1 MAVGREHV
9 HVDLCLENA
18 IHQTVFLGNLTTPSV
33 LEEHRDRY
41 LFHTKIMGLP
51 FGRLIYFMYLC
62 ALYKTV

>member
-1 MAVGREHV
+1 MTL
-9 HVDLCLENA
+9 D
-18 IHQTVFLGNLTTPSV
+18 FLRFSHSGHGDKS
-33 LEEHRDRY
+33 